1 MSSTAQTI
9 LDKGTALMSE
19 ERWVEAINLFL
30 SEPELLTS
38 TWEVAWNAGWAHYK
52 TGDYPKALELLAHST
67 EIAPQNAI
75 SVVGTG
81 CCSTGS

>member
-38 TWEVAWNAGWAHYK
+38 NLGGRMERRVG
-52 TGDYPKALELLAHST
+52 AL
-67 EIAPQNAI
+67 
-75 SVVGTG
+75 
-81 CCSTGS
+81 